1 MALDGLGYTF
11 YKLSVAVNT
20 IRRSYGYTDE
30 TEVERIANLE
40 GQVAHLA
47 TKADIENLHTKLSTM
62 NWIIGIAIPAT
73 IAIIGVV
80 VQVLNNLPG

>member
-1 MALDGLGYTF
+1 MATQ
-11 YKLSVAVNT
+11 T
-20 IRRSYGYTDE
+20 R

-47 TKADIENLHTKLSTM
+47 TKADIENLRAELSTM
-62 NWIIGIAIPAT
+62 KWIIGIAIPAAT
-73 IAIIGVV
+73 AITRIV